1 MEANLNSEITAI
13 IAINN
18 KEIIYQFNAG
28 AEALLGYSA
37 SEMIGK
43 KKTNFFLVEEEYQ
56 KFEKD
61 IASRYKV
68 TSPHFHPYQLLAQNN
83 DYDSREWTVRRKD
96 GTTFIANSTLIPLK
110 NDTGESVG
118 FMRILKNVTDQKR
131 IENDLLRKNQ
141 VLNAS
146 EKITMTGNWQWDTV
160 INKVQ
165 WSSNLFNIFEVDPNE
180 ELSFETY
187 FSFVH
192 PEDKEMVSTSFEKSI
207 TDKKFYDLL
216 HRIKSTSGKA
226 KTIQLLGEV
235 ITDSEGAV
243 IEIIGTCQDV
253 TEQRMAE
260 IKFKGLLESAPDAMV
275 IVNDHGNIQ
284 LINRQAE
291 KLFGYSSE
299 ELLNEPVELLI
310 PMRYKHKHTSH
321 RDLFFNLPKTR
332 KMGEGRELYAL
343 TKKGKEI
350 PIQISLS
357 PLKTE
362 EGLLVSA
369 AIRDITIQKKAETK
383 ILEANN
389 SLEMLANKLTI
400 QNVQLA
406 DFAHITSHNLRAPVS
421 NLNSLLDFY
430 KTAESEEE
438 KNILFDKFEIVIQHL
453 TETLNTLIEAL
464 KTKDANDVGMET
476 LAFDEVLNK
485 TKEILSGQIL
495 KTNTKITADF
505 SKNPNIKYNRV
516 YLESIFLNLVG
527 NAIKYKSK
535 DRAPEIF
542 IYSILEDGVQ
552 KLKFKDNGLGINLER
567 HGHKIFGLN
576 KVFHRHPDAKG
587 VGLFMTKVQV
597 EAMGGKI
604 SVDSE
609 VHVGSTFNI
618 NFNK

>member
-1 MEANLNSEITAI
+1 
-13 IAINN
+13 
-18 KEIIYQFNAG
+18 
-28 AEALLGYSA
+28 
-37 SEMIGK
+37 
-43 KKTNFFLVEEEYQ
+43 
-56 KFEKD
+56 
-61 IASRYKV
+61 
-68 TSPHFHPYQLLAQNN
+68 
-83 DYDSREWTVRRKD
+83 
-96 GTTFIANSTLIPLK
+96 
-110 NDTGESVG
+110 
-118 FMRILKNVTDQKR
+118 
-131 IENDLLRKNQ
+131 
-141 VLNAS
+141 
-146 EKITMTGNWQWDTV
+146 
-160 INKVQ
+160 
-165 WSSNLFNIFEVDPNE
+165 
-180 ELSFETY
+180 
-187 FSFVH
+187 
-192 PEDKEMVSTSFEKSI
+192 
-207 TDKKFYDLL
+207 
-216 HRIKSTSGKA
+216 
-226 KTIQLLGEV
+226 TIQLLGEV
-235 ITDSEGAV
+235 ITDNEDKV

-275 IVNDHGNIQ
+275 IVNDHGKIQ

-291 KLFGYSSE
+291 KLFGYTSE
-299 ELLNEPVELLI
+299 ELLSKSVELLI
-310 PMRYKHKHTSH
+310 PIRYKHKHTSH
-321 RDLFFNLPKTR
+321 RDGFFELPKTR
-332 KMGEGRELYAL
+332 KMGQGRELYAL
-343 TKKGKEI
+343 TKNGREI

-389 SLEMLANKLTI
+389 SLEMLANKLTV

-421 NLNSLLDFY
+421 NLNSLLAFY
-430 KTAESEEE
+430 KAADSEEE
-438 KNILFDKFEIVIQHL
+438 KNILFDKFEIVIHHL

-476 LAFDEVLNK
+476 LTFNEILNK

-495 KTNTKITADF
+495 KTDTKISCDF
-505 SKNPNIKYNRV
+505 SENPNIKYNRV

-527 NAIKYKSK
+527 NAIKYKSE
-535 DRAPEIF
+535 DRTPEIF
-542 IYSILEDGVQ
+542 IYSTIENGVQ

-604 SVDSE
+604 SVESE
-609 VHVGSTFNI
+609 VHVGSTFHI
-618 NFNK
+618 NFNE